1 MQPSKRQSRSQ
12 RLGLAVAAFCVL
24 TLAACARKAPG
35 PAECRS
41 FALAVAGV
49 RTSRDLE
56 RSARLRSEADELTR
70 QCLVTPY
77 DREMLRCVEE
87 TGRFRACRVRFE
99 LRRAER

>member
-1 MQPSKRQSRSQ
+1 MQPSKRRSRSQ
-12 RLGLAVAAFCVL
+12 RLGLAVAALCAL
-24 TLAACARKAPG
+24 ALAACARKAPG

-70 QCLVTPY
+70 QCLTPY

-99 LRRAER
+99 LRRVER